1 MSRQLTNKS
10 NPVFETDKTEAT
22 RNAAVIASCSVPGC
36 GKHYNICEP
45 TVCGF
50 LLICFKIFGFAVF
63 P

>member
-1 MSRQLTNKS
+1 M
-10 NPVFETDKTEAT
+10 FETDKTEAT
-22 RNAAVIASCSVPGC
+22 RSAAAAAAAVACFMPGC